1 MNIQREKPLLC
12 KNCQQWLCA
21 DKDLFCGYCGTAL
34 VAITFSTDRL
44 VLNGTREMTPL
55 SLTIGNQGIFSLYW
69 AAEVIAPEP
78 GIERL
83 FSLAPDYGIIAP
95 GKQQAINVSLIS
107 TYQPRMAVRAQLE
120 IASNAPHHLEVRI
133 PLTLRP
139 ENI

>member
-1 MNIQREKPLLC
+1 MKIQREKPLLC

-21 DKDLFCGYCGTAL
+21 DKDLFCAYCGAAL
-34 VAITFSTDRL
+34 VAINFSPDRL
-44 VLNGTREMTPL
+44 VFSDIKQANPL
-55 SLTIGNQGIFSLYW
+55 SLTITNQGMFLLYW

-83 FSLAPDYGIIAP
+83 FSLVPDYGIIAP
-95 GKQQAINVSLIS
+95 GRQQAINVSLIPIQ
-107 TYQPRMAVRAQLE
+107 QPMTIRAQLE

-139 ENI
+139 ENA